1 MLCELVDFG
10 IHVHGA
16 AGLSQDLV
24 LAEFY
29 AASRA
34 LRLADGPDAVHLMK
48 LGIAEMK
55 RSKL

>member
-1 MLCELVDFG
+1 MLCDLVDYA
-10 IHVHGA
+10 IQIHGA
-16 AGLSQDLV
+16 AGLSQDFV

-29 AASRA
+29 AAARA

-48 LGIAEMK
+48 LGTAEMK